1 MCENGIGNSLYH
13 ISQNVVSALC
23 VFTVLAPMVKCKKC
37 RLGLG
42 VWIES
47 YQQLARGKM
56 SGIQ

>member
-47 YQQLARGKM
+47 YQ
-56 SGIQ
+56 